1 MVDVNCASP
10 YKFMGP
16 HMGVL
21 CRTQFVRGKYDL
33 LDRLRAYKVRPAPGD
48 PPGKYETGTQNH
60 EGIAGTLAAVNYMA
74 GIGQQYGAEYRDRF
88 PGFSG
93 RRLDLK
99 TGLTVIREYD
109 HVLSAAVQDELETL
123 PGVRIHGITDR
134 SRLGERVPTVS
145 FTWEG
150 RNPRDVAAALGEQ
163 GIFVWD
169 GKTYALAVT
178 ERLGLEGKGGMVR
191 IGAVHY
197 NTVEEI
203 RRLGEAL
210 RMLV

>member
-1 MVDVNCASP
+1 MNCDSQ
-10 YKFMGP
+10 YKFWGP
-16 HMGVL
+16 HIGVL
-21 CRTQFVRGKYDL
+21 YGKYEL

-60 EGIAGTLAAVNYMA
+60 EGIAGTLAAVNYLA
-74 GIGQQYGAEYRDRF
+74 GIGQQYGKEYQDRF

-93 RRLDLK
+93 RQLDLK
-99 TGLTVIREYD
+99 MGLTVIREYD
-109 HVLSAAVQDELETL
+109 HVLSAAILDELETL
-123 PGVRIHGITDR
+123 PGVQIHGITDR
-134 SRLGERVPTVS
+134 NRLEERVPTVS

-150 RNPRDVAAALGEQ
+150 REPRQIAAALGEQ

-169 GKTYALAVT
+169 GNYYALAVT

-203 RRLGEAL
+203 RRLGDAL
-210 RMLV
+210 REMPV